1 MFLFEKAISAKVV
14 SRGNLSI
21 LCRWHEKFSRT
32 WERNK
37 NRPLWKCWQSLME
50 EWANIQDSF
59 ESLPKLCK
67 LWIFSSVHSTP
78 PSATRISMLFFP
90 RNWPSNMSYYVKGC
104 FFPLSQIIPMV
115 DPFCTKPRIN
125 NTNVASAQL
134 SQHNMALQ
142 LIWYMNYED
151 SSLSIKTTYVQ
162 LYLKRCCRNLFAAMY
177 GANYKRSDPELG

>member
-1 MFLFEKAISAKVV
+1 MSHYNSDNWCGEEGYMIYSKHRRRLMFLFEKAISAKVV

-67 LWIFSSVHSTP
+67 LWIFWG
-78 PSATRISMLFFP
+78 RIVQCTAHPQESQCCSFHGISLQICVLLCERMSFHFRKLFQWWFH
-90 RNWPSNMSYYVKGC
+90 
-104 FFPLSQIIPMV
+104 FALSHVLTILM
-115 DPFCTKPRIN
+115 
-125 NTNVASAQL
+125 
-134 SQHNMALQ
+134 
-142 LIWYMNYED
+142 
-151 SSLSIKTTYVQ
+151 
-162 LYLKRCCRNLFAAMY
+162 
-177 GANYKRSDPELG
+177 

>member
-1 MFLFEKAISAKVV
+1 MTWKATNMSHYNSDNWCGEEGYMINSKHRRRLLFLFEKAISAKVV

-104 FFPLSQIIPMV
+104 FFST
-115 DPFCTKPRIN
+115 F
-125 NTNVASAQL
+125 
-134 SQHNMALQ
+134 
-142 LIWYMNYED
+142 
-151 SSLSIKTTYVQ
+151 
-162 LYLKRCCRNLFAAMY
+162 
-177 GANYKRSDPELG
+177 ANYSNGGSILHKAAH